1 MCNAAIKKMTECR
14 LKEPH
19 SFLKDFFWIICSLL
33 LAIRVFCECIISIQT
48 PITVI
53 EEEKRRL
60 LCCSRLLCCIPLL
73 MRIGKPEDELM
84 SILSGKIFKLT
95 PAVQKA
101 VTRTVLGAYHLLRAS
116 RNMKDQS
123 VLGAGS
129 SFGQFYKEMGED
141 ADCFD
146 MVVSPEQD
154 FMSKVADKFTSFG
167 QKKDSQKKDSQKK
180 DAEQKEKDAYRYA
193 LLRMFSPGISR
204 KIAEGLL
211 DNLTSCSAMVDAII
225 KDETKSIIE
234 CATLGASDPP
244 RCSFVD
250 ATVTYLEDDDAL
262 LQEAKR
268 LLTADFS
275 GFNFIVQQA
284 IYLKFNASKISSEV
298 LDKVKEALEGCT
310 GDDDEA
316 ESESEESFMSKA
328 VDKFTPQALKNL
340 LPAIMTVVQ
349 ICSKDVPAIKRKL
362 TYEYFLDREKRFDLL
377 RSEESCQEQGIPF
390 NPAQLAEPETYVGI
404 TKTVSNPLQ
413 MKYSTQNYFHY
424 FILCIACANTN
435 TVKIVVDKADKELGT
450 HKDSV
455 FSYLKHLLT
464 SYNHRCSHSFAYL
477 FSCGDCF
484 LCFNKLFRSNRH
496 GHPQISRCTNCF
508 ECSTSQVSRARCMSP
523 DFLIL

>member
-1 MCNAAIKKMTECR
+1 MCNAAIKKMTEYR

-48 PITVI
+48 PITVV
-53 EEEKRRL
+53 EEEKKRL

-73 MRIGKPEDELM
+73 MRIGNPADELM
-84 SILSGKIFKLT
+84 TVLSGKIFMLT
-95 PAVQKA
+95 PAEQKA
-101 VTRTVLGAYHLLRAS
+101 VTATVLGAYNLLRAS

-123 VLGAGS
+123 ILGAGS

-141 ADCFD
+141 AHCFELT
-146 MVVSPEQD
+146 VSP
-154 FMSKVADKFTSFG
+154 
-167 QKKDSQKKDSQKK
+167 KKDSQKKDSKQK
-180 DAEQKEKDAYRYA
+180 DAQQKEKDAYRYA
-193 LLRMFSPGISR
+193 LLRMFSPGINR

-310 GDDDEA
+310 GDEDEA
-316 ESESEESFMSKA
+316 ESEAEESFMSKA

-340 LPAIMTVVQ
+340 LPAVMTVVQ

-377 RSEESCQEQGIPF
+377 RSEENCQEQGIPF

-424 FILCIACANTN
+424 FILCIAFANTN
-435 TVKIVVDKADKELGT
+435 TVKIVAEKADKELGT

-455 FSYLKHLLT
+455 LSYLKRLLT
-464 SYNHRCSHSFAYL
+464 SYNHRCLHSFAY
-477 FSCGDCF
+477 FSCGDCV
-484 LCFNKLFRSNRH
+484 LCFDKLFRSNR
-496 GHPQISRCTNCF
+496 Q
-508 ECSTSQVSRARCMSP
+508 
-523 DFLIL
+523 